1 MVGEKIQLKTKMNK
15 MVTLSVKTQT
25 DDWIT
30 EEQLRKAKIQA
41 KPIFQDFL
49 RDEEDD
55 ESDWTE
61 IEIDGQYF
69 DINCWE
75 DDMKKPATETYCAI
89 YPTHLIN
96 GLRQTD
102 GQRYKRLF
110 IGTRTDDLEKI
121 NIFERVEEEKKD
133 AD

>member
-1 MVGEKIQLKTKMNK
+1 
-15 MVTLSVKTQT
+15 MVTSSVKTQT

-49 RDEEDD
+49 RDEEGDD
-55 ESDWTE
+55 DWTE

>member
-1 MVGEKIQLKTKMNK
+1 MI
-15 MVTLSVKTQT
+15 TLSVKTQT

-49 RDEEDD
+49 SDKLGD

-61 IEIDGQYF
+61 IEMDGQYF
-69 DINCWE
+69 DIECWD
-75 DDMKKPATETYCAI
+75 DDMKKPRTETYCAI
-89 YPTHLIN
+89 YPTRLIN
-96 GLRQTD
+96 GWRQTD

-110 IGTRTDDLEKI
+110 IGARTDDLEQI
-121 NIFERVEEEKKD
+121 NIFERVEEEKE
-133 AD
+133 